1 MFNHLLP
8 DAIETGPLLVG
19 FHGFLRHPQGF
30 AIHCVLHVFT
40 DLFRLFSHIPQL
52 LKRSFSLVSRKATA
66 IIRPNATLLETAG
79 ILSDQNHVRITGN
92 DYLKSTD
99 YHQKK

>member
-1 MFNHLLP
+1 
-8 DAIETGPLLVG
+8 V
-19 FHGFLRHPQGF
+19 
-30 AIHCVLHVFT
+30 
-40 DLFRLFSHIPQL
+40 FSHIPQL

-66 IIRPNATLLETAG
+66 IIRPDALLLETAG
-79 ILSDQNHVRITGN
+79 GLSDQSDKRITVK